1 MKRKIRLILIAEDC
15 KDIRDVYGEFLARR
29 GFEVALANDG
39 QEVVNKAVSIQP
51 DVIIMDLVMPVMDG
65 WEATLRLKA
74 DVRTKDIPVVILTAN
89 GFASTPL
96 VIQQG
101 CAGFLIK
108 PCEPDAMVAEI
119 ARVLENMDRN
129 VHLRSAA

>member
-1 MKRKIRLILIAEDC
+1 MA
-15 KDIRDVYGEFLARR
+15 F
-29 GFEVALANDG
+29 ANDG
-39 QEVVNKAVSIQP
+39 QEVVDKAFSIQP

-89 GFASTPL
+89 GFAGTPL
-96 VIQQG
+96 VIQEG
-101 CAGFLIK
+101 CEGFLIK

-119 ARVLENMDRN
+119 ARVLGNADRKF
-129 VHLRSAA
+129 HPRRAA